1 MGLGLGL
8 WSQVAA
14 ASVVRVGE
22 VEPHL
27 VRVAVRVRVGVNGY
41 VRVEGQV

>member
-1 MGLGLGL
+1 MGLGL

-27 VRVAVRVRVGVNGY
+27 VRVGARARVRVNGY
-41 VRVEGQV
+41 GRVKGQV